1 MAGFGLVAGAAAALA
16 VAASWTSGAPLDA
29 PRTEVAAAALRD
41 EIVVAGG
48 FVASGG
54 NSRRVDAYAPA
65 TDTWRRLPDLPVSV
79 DHAAAASW
87 RGRLVVVGGYGADRK
102 PLRVAYLF
110 DGARWRPL
118 PRPPAARAAAAAA
131 ATAAGKVYV
140 VGGRTD
146 GGLADDTL
154 VLDLRTRRWVRVPG
168 PTPREHLAAAALRG
182 VVYVIGG
189 RRAGYDTNLAI
200 VEAYDP
206 ALRRWRRLPALP
218 DARGGTGAAAIAG
231 RVVSIGG
238 EEPDGAIRTVFAYDV
253 SRGRWSALPDLPTPR
268 HGLGVVAL
276 SGRVW
281 AIAGGPTPGL
291 SVSGAVESLRL
302 P

>member
-110 DGARWRPL
+110 DGARWQRV
-118 PRPPAARAAAAAA
+118 AASSSGTRSCCSSCH
-131 ATAAGKVYV
+131 
-140 VGGRTD
+140 GR
-146 GGLADDTL
+146 GEG
-154 VLDLRTRRWVRVPG
+154 
-168 PTPREHLAAAALRG
+168 LRG
-182 VVYVIGG
+182 
-189 RRAGYDTNLAI
+189 RRTHGWRA
-200 VEAYDP
+200 
-206 ALRRWRRLPALP
+206 RR
-218 DARGGTGAAAIAG
+218 
-231 RVVSIGG
+231 
-238 EEPDGAIRTVFAYDV
+238 
-253 SRGRWSALPDLPTPR
+253 
-268 HGLGVVAL
+268 
-276 SGRVW
+276 
-281 AIAGGPTPGL
+281 
-291 SVSGAVESLRL
+291 
-302 P
+302 

>member
-1 MAGFGLVAGAAAALA
+1 M
-16 VAASWTSGAPLDA
+16 
-29 PRTEVAAAALRD
+29 
-41 EIVVAGG
+41 
-48 FVASGG
+48 
-54 NSRRVDAYAPA
+54 
-65 TDTWRRLPDLPVSV
+65 
-79 DHAAAASW
+79 
-87 RGRLVVVGGYGADRK
+87 
-102 PLRVAYLF
+102 
-110 DGARWRPL
+110 
-118 PRPPAARAAAAAA
+118 
-131 ATAAGKVYV
+131 